1 MFYIC
6 NYFETYDI
14 LLIRFIFL
22 IKFRD
27 LLFIYDPNF
36 SDIFFNIKL

>member
-1 MFYIC
+1 MFYIR

-14 LLIRFIFL
+14 FLIRH
-22 IKFRD
+22 

-36 SDIFFNIKL
+36 FDISL